1 MNRKFLLLDVFMPM
15 ECPVAPEHPCRGL
28 TPGGSASF

>member
-1 MNRKFLLLDVFMPM
+1 MNREFLPLDVFVPI
-15 ECPVAPEHPCRGL
+15 ECPVAPEHPRQSL